1 MGDRVSD
8 EVEVEEWTPDLIAKE
23 FESLARCVVR
33 LGTVDWVSVTAQDET
48 PASWMQ
54 RVTTLVNASGML
66 GSLAMAAQV
75 TVDDLWSGMIAG
87 ALQGASDS
95 TEGASS

>member
-1 MGDRVSD
+1 MTD
-8 EVEVEEWTPDLIAKE
+8 EVEVEEWTPDLIAAE
-23 FESLARCVVR
+23 FQALARVVVR
-33 LGTVDWVSVTAQDET
+33 LGTVDWVAVTAQDET
-48 PASWMQ
+48 PANWMA

-87 ALQGASDS
+87 AL
-95 TEGASS
+95 EGASGPMGGASS